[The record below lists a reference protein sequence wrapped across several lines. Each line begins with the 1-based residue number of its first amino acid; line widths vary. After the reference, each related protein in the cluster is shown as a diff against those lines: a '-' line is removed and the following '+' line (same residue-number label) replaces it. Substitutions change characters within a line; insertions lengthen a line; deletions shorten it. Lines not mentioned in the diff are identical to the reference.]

1 MPQPGFFELYP
12 MVQPALPA
20 GAYLLAADHELTATP
35 PNGADGDISIDG
47 SDFTFKIVAPRY
59 TMPPE
64 QILSTF
70 PPANA
75 VGDWRER
82 LPQIVFKR
90 RTLPWERNP
99 DAVVAFDDS
108 TPPWLALVVLAEGE
122 GTLSAAV
129 PVEQCVTPGLHLD
142 GDVDTA
148 QGRYL
153 EVDETLVKRIFPTI
167 EDLRLLCHVRHV
179 DLADTELA
187 LGDDDGY
194 LSVVLANRLAQPG
207 PPTAESPTP
216 VAKKYT
222 AYLINLEGQLPEL
235 PTIEES
241 ETVLEFATEMRDLL
255 SVGLFATADG
265 LGIGADEVVSIDAL
279 VMRPAERFLS
289 RAPNASAESN
299 TDDQAVSGTARAAAS
314 GLSTNAAGAQV
325 GVVQGAAAGIEHAA
339 AAYAVGPATASLV
352 RADDTREARQWL
364 TGTSMTELGGLAG
377 HLGVFPLVRR
387 LRFPVLTSWDFVC
400 TGDGGFEALMKNLES
415 GMLGTEGTAVD
426 PALRPEI
433 AVTGHVGLSHRTRR
447 GEQARSWYRGPL
459 VPQPTIRVAP
469 NPADGSLP
477 IAHAGDQLRRVVP
490 DGREDVSLACA
501 FEIGRL
507 LALSKPG
514 LVAALMEWRSELFGA
529 ARASKLSA
537 ELLDTL
543 IAGIGQA
550 LLVGKGTLDDLVTNE
565 LFIPY
570 IERVPDAIGPRAR
583 QFSTARVPDDFE
595 AFRPR
600 DILAG
605 LGLDSVSVRK
615 ATSSFGVEG
624 LATLDP
630 TVGEVST
637 NPLSSSKTDLAAMQQ
652 LLGDHAETLAIETL
666 KIIRRDG
673 GVIATDPPPSATPAS
688 DTAANDTAANATIEK
703 KPRRPARDELDA
715 FLAQAE
721 RNLGG

>member
-35 PNGADGDISIDG
+35 PNGGDGDISIDG

-99 DAVVAFDDS
+99 DATVPFDDS

-129 PVEQCVTPGLHLD
+129 PVAQCVTPGVVLD

-153 EVDETLVKRIFPTI
+153 EVDETVVKRIFPTI

-194 LSVVLANRLAQPG
+194 LSVVLSNRLPQPG
-207 PPTAESPTP
+207 PPTAESPAP
-216 VAKKYT
+216 VSKKYT
-222 AYLINLEGQLPEL
+222 AYLLNLEGQLPSL

-255 SVGLFATADG
+255 TVGLFATAEG
-265 LGIGADEVVSIDAL
+265 LGVGADQVVSIDAL
-279 VMRPAERFLS
+279 VMRAADQFIIG
-289 RAPNASAESN
+289 APGAPGASAEIN
-299 TDDQAVSGTARAAAS
+299 AEIVTDDQAAPDVTRAAAGGS
-314 GLSTNAAGAQV
+314 LTNNAGAQV
-325 GVVQGAAAGIEHAA
+325 GVIQGASAGIEHAA
-339 AAYAVGPATASLV
+339 AAYAVGPAAVSLV

-364 TGTSMTELGGLAG
+364 SGTSMTELGGLAG
-377 HLGVFPLVRR
+377 HFGVVPLIQR

-400 TGDGGFEALMKNLES
+400 SGDGGFEALMKNLES
-415 GMLGTEGTAVD
+415 GMLGTEGTEVD
-426 PALRPEI
+426 LALRPEI
-433 AVTGHVGLSHRTRR
+433 AVTGHIGLSHRTRR

-459 VPQPTIRVAP
+459 VPQPTIRVEPSPDDAT
-469 NPADGSLP
+469 LP

-514 LVAALMEWRSELFGA
+514 LVGALMEWRSELFGA

-543 IAGIGQA
+543 ITGVADA
-550 LLVGKGTLDDLVTNE
+550 MLVGKRTLDDLFTNE
-565 LFIPY
+565 LFVPY
-570 IERVPDAIGPRAR
+570 LERVPDAIGPRAR

-600 DILAG
+600 DILGG

-630 TVGEVST
+630 APGEVST
-637 NPLSSSKTDLAAMQQ
+637 NPLSSSKADLAAMQQ

-666 KIIRRDG
+666 KINRRDT
-673 GVIATDPPPSATPAS
+673 A
-688 DTAANDTAANATIEK
+688 TAAGDAAIQTK
-703 KPRRPARDELDA
+703 QRRPARDELDV